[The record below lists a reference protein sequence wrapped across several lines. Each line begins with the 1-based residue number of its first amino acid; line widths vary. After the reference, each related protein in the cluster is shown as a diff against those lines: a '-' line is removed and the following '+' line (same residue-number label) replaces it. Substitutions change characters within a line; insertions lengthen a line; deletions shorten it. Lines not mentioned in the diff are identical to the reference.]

1 MLPNLASLTADV
13 GSKYTIEMAIADREK
28 AERKLEDYM
37 SKWGDNPVDTNRK
50 EQLEIRKRNVAKLM
64 SLVKNWEMPLK
75 ESVKLEPTVN

>member
-75 ESVKLEPTVN
+75 EPVILEPTVN